1 MRFTASVLSRAVA
14 GLALGL
20 SLATMSAAD
29 TRLEALA
36 ETVSQVEQRLGGR
49 VGLSL
54 EEVGGQTSWSHRE
67 DERFLMNST
76 VKAPIC
82 GAVLAQRDAGA
93 LALSDALPVRAA
105 DLQSY
110 APVTKTRVG
119 KDMTIEALCFAAI
132 DMSDNT
138 ATNILIDRLGGPQAV
153 TRFFRGIGDPISRLD
168 RREPGLNTFVP
179 GDPRDTTTPAA
190 MAVTLEK
197 LLLGSA
203 LSPVSRDQLADW
215 MSHGGVTGNLLR
227 ADASADWQV
236 LDKSGSGSHTRNIIA
251 MVTPGKGAPWI
262 ITIFLS
268 DADADFDTRNAAL
281 QKLGSAVMA
290 VIRD

>member
-1 MRFTASVLSRAVA
+1 MRFTASVLSRAAA

-29 TRLEALA
+29 MRLAALA
-36 ETVSQVEQRLGGR
+36 ETVSHVEQRLGGR
-49 VGLSL
+49 VGLSIK
-54 EEVGGQTSWSHRE
+54 EVGGQTSWSHRE

-82 GAVLAQRDAGA
+82 GAVLAQRDAGE
-93 LALSDALPVRAA
+93 LALSDALPVREA

-110 APVTKTRVG
+110 APVAKTRVG
-119 KDMTIEALCFAAI
+119 EDMTIGALCFAAI

-138 ATNILIDRLGGPQAV
+138 AANILIDRLGGPQAV
-153 TRFFRGIGDPISRLD
+153 TQFFRRIGDPISRLD
-168 RREPGLNTFVP
+168 RREPELNTFAP

-190 MAVTLEK
+190 MAATLEK

-203 LSPVSRDQLADW
+203 LSQASRDQLADW
-215 MSHGGVTGNLLR
+215 MSPGGVTGNLLR
-227 ADASADWQV
+227 ADAPADWQV

-251 MVTPGKGAPWI
+251 MVTPDKGAPWI

-268 DADADFDTRNAAL
+268 DADADFGTRNAAL
-281 QKLGSAVMA
+281 QELGGAAMA

>member
-1 MRFTASVLSRAVA
+1 
-14 GLALGL
+14 
-20 SLATMSAAD
+20 MSAAE

-54 EEVGGQTSWSHRE
+54 KEVGGQTVWSHRE

-93 LALSDALPVRAA
+93 LALSDALPVREA

-110 APVTKTRVG
+110 SPVAKTRVG
-119 KDMTIEALCFAAI
+119 GDMTIGALCLAAI

-138 ATNILIDRLGGPQAV
+138 AANILIDHLGGPQAV
-153 TRFFRGIGDPISRLD
+153 TQFFRSIGDPVSRLD
-168 RREPGLNTFVP
+168 RREPDLNAFVP

-190 MAVTLEK
+190 MSATLEK
-197 LLLGSA
+197 LLLGRA
-203 LSPVSRDQLADW
+203 LSPASRDQLADW

-227 ADASADWQV
+227 ADTPTDWQV
-236 LDKSGSGSHTRNIIA
+236 FDKSGSGSHTRNIIA
-251 MVTPGKGAPWI
+251 MVTPDKGAPWI

-268 DADADFDTRNAAL
+268 DADADFGTRNAAL
-281 QKLGSAVMA
+281 KELGGAVMA

>member
-1 MRFTASVLSRAVA
+1 
-14 GLALGL
+14 
-20 SLATMSAAD
+20 MSAAE

-54 EEVGGQTSWSHRE
+54 KEVGGQTVWSHRE

-93 LALSDALPVRAA
+93 LALSDALPVREA

-110 APVTKTRVG
+110 SPVAKTRVG
-119 KDMTIEALCFAAI
+119 GDMTIGALCLAAI

-138 ATNILIDRLGGPQAV
+138 AANILIDHLGGPQAV
-153 TRFFRGIGDPISRLD
+153 TQFFRSIGDPVSRLD
-168 RREPGLNTFVP
+168 RREPDLNAFVP

-190 MAVTLEK
+190 MSATLEK
-197 LLLGSA
+197 LLLGRA
-203 LSPVSRDQLADW
+203 LSPASRDQLADW
-215 MSHGGVTGNLLR
+215 MSHGGVTGNLLS
-227 ADASADWQV
+227 ADTPTDWQV
-236 LDKSGSGSHTRNIIA
+236 FDKSGSGSHTRNIIA
-251 MVTPGKGAPWI
+251 MVTPDKGAPWI

-268 DADADFDTRNAAL
+268 DADADFGTRNAAL
-281 QKLGSAVMA
+281 KELGGAVMA

>member
-1 MRFTASVLSRAVA
+1 MRFTASVLSRAAA

-20 SLATMSAAD
+20 SLATMSAAE

-49 VGLSL
+49 VGLSIK
-54 EEVGGQTSWSHRE
+54 EVDGPTSWSHRE

-76 VKAPIC
+76 VKTPVC

-93 LALSDALPVRAA
+93 LTLSDALPVREA

-110 APVTKTRVG
+110 APVTKSRVG
-119 KDMTIEALCFAAI
+119 EEMTIGALCLAAL

-138 ATNILIDRLGGPQAV
+138 ATNILIDHLGGPQAV
-153 TRFFRGIGDPISRLD
+153 TQFFLSIGDPISRLD
-168 RREPGLNTFVP
+168 RPEPDLNTFAP

-190 MAVTLEK
+190 MAATLEK
-197 LLLGSA
+197 LLLGHA
-203 LSPVSRDQLADW
+203 LTAASRDLLTDW

-227 ADASADWQV
+227 ADAPAGWQV
-236 LDKSGSGSHTRNIIA
+236 FDKSGSGSHTRNIIA
-251 MVTPGKGAPWI
+251 MVTTDKGAPWI
-262 ITIFLS
+262 TTIFLS
-268 DADADFDTRNAAL
+268 DVDADFDTRNAAL
-281 QKLGSAVMA
+281 QELGSAVMA